1 MTLFAGVKLSVAT
14 PVVMMMPGESASWE
28 TDASI
33 EDLAR
38 IAIAAD
44 RLGYYHMTC
53 GEHVALPVG
62 ELDRRGSRYWDPL
75 ATFGYL
81 AACTTRIKFATWV
94 LVLGYHHPLSIA
106 KSYGTL
112 DKVSGGRVILGVG
125 VGSLEEEFKLLGADF
140 ANRGAKG
147 DDAVRALRASLSKP
161 MPEYSGS
168 HYSFRNMVVDPCAV
182 QDRVPIWVGGRTLRS
197 LRRACLLA
205 DGWCPFGISLVT
217 AKDWLSRV
225 ETPSPFEVVLRA
237 ARLLDAIADPGRV
250 EDALVEAVESGATII
265 SCRFPH
271 NSVSEYLEKLE
282 ALADLF
288 QRLVQS

>member
-125 VGSLEEEFKLLGADF
+125 VGSLEEEFELLGADF

-147 DDAVRALRASLSKP
+147 DDAIRALRASLSKP
-161 MPEYSGS
+161 VPEYSGS
-168 HYSFRNMVVDPCAV
+168 HHSFRNMVVDPCAV

-197 LRRACLLA
+197 LRRACRLG